1 MWILDQQS
9 YFSYCHLLSFAWEI
23 APAAAWR
30 SFHKL
35 APKGNI
41 LCYNIYNGMY
51 YLSDFHLDFTI
62 CHWSCRLLC
71 FIKATLCKV
80 FFFYL
85 RLTAVYLKIH
95 VFKTYDNIFMTY
107 WVLLVGSTYIT
118 SDKLLWKRDLYIQQ
132 WLSTPK
138 LWSVPYCIK
147 CQFFHNVALRLFVSC
162 QSTFVQCYRVDS
174 CSNISPFLGYDATNN
189 TLKCMKC
196 LSDDFLS
203 SASSS
208 VSWKLCLLLF
218 IRFVFTFTLQWHFCE
233 STKKSW
239 EKCLH
244 IWNGCSFRQK
254 YKTLASNRQII
265 KDKLYIIIW
274 VDYFNM
280 WGSELI
286 SLNTGH
292 LIFFIISLKGN

>member
-1 MWILDQQS
+1 
-9 YFSYCHLLSFAWEI
+9 
-23 APAAAWR
+23 
-30 SFHKL
+30 
-35 APKGNI
+35 
-41 LCYNIYNGMY
+41 
-51 YLSDFHLDFTI
+51 
-62 CHWSCRLLC
+62 
-71 FIKATLCKV
+71 
-80 FFFYL
+80 
-85 RLTAVYLKIH
+85 
-95 VFKTYDNIFMTY
+95 MTY

-118 SDKLLWKRDLYIQQ
+118 SDKLLWKWDLYIQQ

-233 STKKSW
+233 STKKS
-239 EKCLH
+239 
-244 IWNGCSFRQK
+244 QK
-254 YKTLASNRQII
+254 LRKMFAHL
-265 KDKLYIIIW
+265 KWL
-274 VDYFNM
+274 
-280 WGSELI
+280 LI
-286 SLNTGH
+286 
-292 LIFFIISLKGN
+292 

>member
-1 MWILDQQS
+1 MECIISVIFTLTSPSAIEVVDC
-9 YFSYCHLLSFAWEI
+9 FALLKQHYVKF
-23 APAAAWR
+23 
-30 SFHKL
+30 
-35 APKGNI
+35 
-41 LCYNIYNGMY
+41 
-51 YLSDFHLDFTI
+51 
-62 CHWSCRLLC
+62 
-71 FIKATLCKV
+71 

-208 VSWKLCLLLF
+208 VSCKLCLLLF

-292 LIFFIISLKGN
+292 LIFFIISLKGNWSLMKCLIAHYH